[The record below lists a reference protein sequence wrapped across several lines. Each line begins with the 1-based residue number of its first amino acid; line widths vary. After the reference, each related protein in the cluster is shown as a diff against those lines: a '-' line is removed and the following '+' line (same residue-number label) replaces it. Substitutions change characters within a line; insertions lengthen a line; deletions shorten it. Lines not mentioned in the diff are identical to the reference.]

1 MLSHFILALSF
12 LAIFIECR
20 PEKNNNKLEAT
31 IKENYDVSYESEG
44 STYKPDSEDTTTVE
58 YSDEEVNSTDY
69 SDQEVNST
77 AKNVIL

>member
-31 IKENYDVSYESEG
+31 IKEIYDVSYESEY
-44 STYKPDSEDTTTVE
+44 STNKPDSEDTTTVGDE
-58 YSDEEVNSTDY
+58 EVNLADYSDEEVS
-69 SDQEVNST
+69 ST

>member
-31 IKENYDVSYESEG
+31 IKENYEASYESQYA
-44 STYKPDSEDTTTVE
+44 TYKPDSEDTTKVF
-58 YSDEEVNSTDY
+58 
-69 SDQEVNST
+69 
-77 AKNVIL
+77 